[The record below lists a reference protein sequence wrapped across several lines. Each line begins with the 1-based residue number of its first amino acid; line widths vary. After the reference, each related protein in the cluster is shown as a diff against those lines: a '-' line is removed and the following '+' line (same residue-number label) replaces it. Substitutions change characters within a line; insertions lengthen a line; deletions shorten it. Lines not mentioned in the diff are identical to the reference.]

1 MINQE
6 DEEDKASFFAGN
18 TPTATATPPVTPT
31 ATEDFHYKNKRI
43 FYAIKAVA
51 AEPIDSSGVKL
62 GQKIKLQGLQSV
74 AINTRLNF
82 DPVFQFGSLEKYAD
96 AHLATNVEM
105 TLSKII
111 DNKPPLYLLLTQGSL
126 GDSNDKNIYD
136 LNLRRSDL
144 YLGIWPDS
152 NIFAS
157 GSGIQTLMCQN
168 MAVST
173 IEYNI
178 TYGSLSETLTL
189 SGHRKSWF
197 TEAYPQNPIC
207 PTATPTPDANVVIKP
222 TQSHT
227 MCATPTTTHT
237 KFPII
242 GPTYIGNVLVPGVTP
257 TPTKTNGFLEPQN
270 PQDGVPTT
278 PTSKTA
284 STPTPTPAN
293 TSTMRATPTA
303 TITSNPTNTP
313 TSSIAPTPTTTVTA
327 TPSQTTTLTS
337 TPTSSTTATI
347 SQTPTTTK
355 TLSATAT
362 NTPSNTT
369 TTTLT
374 STNTPTRTSTA
385 TATITPSNSTTP
397 TNTPT
402 NTSSPTQTRT
412 PTNTP
417 SQTPAITDTCTSTPT
432 PTNTPTNTQIPT
444 TTPLFQ
450 TTSTSTPTNTPT
462 NTNTP
467 TSTQTPTTTLSQTQ
481 TISSTPTN
489 TQTGTGTSTPTPTV
503 TETPTKTPT
512 STPTTT
518 ISTTPS
524 QTSTPTNTPSQT
536 PTTTITLTTTPTTT
550 KTSTPTP
557 TTTTTTTTT
566 PTTTESPTPTSTP
579 TTGTTSTPTPTN
591 TTTATATTTPSQT
604 QTATVTPSI
613 TSSPF
618 MVPMTAPD
626 TVVVAKGYSLDFEN
640 SIFPTGSGG
649 IYGKGI
655 GDLRILS
662 INIKCDIDRDQTYEL
677 GQVIP
682 IQNPIINP
690 TTINCYIEMLM
701 SPDELYEFHNYNNQ
715 HYVASLVKDQTN
727 HPPLYDVKHGVN
739 AWTSATKLL
748 GPNGTE
754 LACSTEIPEHTFPK
768 PILLKIK
775 NCNDIT
781 IKTQE
786 DTDDIYLDLGTENRI
801 QSIDYTTDTSG
812 SNTIVR
818 YNFKNYNCFKVRH
831 TKVDK
836 GGRFQVTS
844 SRQLTS
850 TPNGTPTT
858 TPTLSQT
865 PTTTPTTTKT
875 ATPTTTV
882 TNTPTN
888 TKSATATSTLTPTT
902 TQTSSQTPRLQQHKH

>member
-1 MINQE
+1 MTTPNIDPTQTKTALE
-6 DEEDKASFFAGN
+6 TPASTFFAGN

-31 ATEDFHYKNKRI
+31 ATEDFHYRNKRI
-43 FYAIKAVA
+43 FYAIQAVA
-51 AEPIDSSGVKL
+51 AEPIDASGIKL

-74 AINTRLNF
+74 AIDTQLNSN
-82 DPVFQFGSLEKYAD
+82 PVFQFGSLDKYAE
-96 AHLATNVEM
+96 ARLATNVQM
-105 TLSKII
+105 TLSKAI

-242 GPTYIGNVLVPGVTP
+242 GPTYIGNVLISGVTP

-278 PTSKTA
+278 PTSKILN
-284 STPTPTPAN
+284 TPTPTPTN
-293 TSTMRATPTA
+293 TSTIKSTPNPTPT
-303 TITSNPTNTP
+303 SYPTNTP

-327 TPSQTTTLTS
+327 TPSPTQTRTA
-337 TPTSSTTATI
+337 TPTSSTTPTATLTPSPTATI
-347 SQTPTTTK
+347 APTPTFPLNSSIPNSPTPTSTITVTKTPTTTK
-355 TLSATAT
+355 T
-362 NTPSNTT
+362 P
-369 TTTLT
+369 
-374 STNTPTRTSTA
+374 
-385 TATITPSNSTTP
+385 
-397 TNTPT
+397 
-402 NTSSPTQTRT
+402 
-412 PTNTP
+412 
-417 SQTPAITDTCTSTPT
+417 
-432 PTNTPTNTQIPT
+432 
-444 TTPLFQ
+444 
-450 TTSTSTPTNTPT
+450 
-462 NTNTP
+462 
-467 TSTQTPTTTLSQTQ
+467 
-481 TISSTPTN
+481 
-489 TQTGTGTSTPTPTV
+489 
-503 TETPTKTPT
+503 
-512 STPTTT
+512 
-518 ISTTPS
+518 
-524 QTSTPTNTPSQT
+524 
-536 PTTTITLTTTPTTT
+536 
-550 KTSTPTP
+550 TPTP
-557 TTTTTTTTT
+557 TTTTTTTNT
-566 PTTTESPTPTSTP
+566 PTTTESATPTSTP
-579 TTGTTSTPTPTN
+579 TTQSTSTPTPTC

-618 MVPMTAPD
+618 VVPMTAPD

-701 SPDELYEFHNYNNQ
+701 SPDELYEFNNYRNK
-715 HYVASLVKDQTN
+715 HYVAYVAKKEEE
-727 HPPLYDVKHGVN
+727 HPVLYDIQHQN
-739 AWTSATKLL
+739 NWWTSGTRIL
-748 GPNGTE
+748 GPNGE
-754 LACSTEIPEHTFPK
+754 ENLCSTDIPEHTFPK
-768 PILLKIK
+768 TILLKIK

-781 IKTQE
+781 VKTQE
-786 DTDDIYLDLGTENRI
+786 DTDDIYLDLGSDNRI
-801 QSIDYTTDTSG
+801 QSIDYTTSTSG
-812 SNTIVR
+812 DNTIVR

-831 TKVDK
+831 TKVNK

-844 SRQLTS
+844 SRQITS

-888 TKSATATSTLTPTT
+888 TKSATPTSTLTPTT
-902 TQTSSQTPRLQQHKH
+902 TQTFSPTPSITTTNTTTPTSTNTPTNTTTQTLSATPTRTPTATPSG